1 MNEQNASLE
10 TSRLCIV
17 ALLPEPET
25 VTATLNCAAAVARG
39 HGSRIE
45 AVQVGFDLE
54 RGIVSAEELDI
65 QQIREAFEGSAPE
78 RGARIRQAFDAWS
91 RSAEPAVDVG
101 WRTDLGEVEVR
112 VAAEATAADLIVM
125 ARPSNLDARDALHA
139 ALFRSSRLVLI
150 APREAVGGVEAIGR
164 RIVVG
169 WKPTDQARHA
179 VEAALPWLKTAESVT
194 VVCVAKVGA
203 LSYEPSVRDLMSRL
217 GIEADFVTLP
227 RDARSVGVQLLAEAH
242 RLGGDCLLIGA
253 YHHGQ
258 LWEAVLGGV
267 TRDVLHHLDLPIF
280 MRR

>member
-1 MNEQNASLE
+1 MTEQSASSE
-10 TSRLCIV
+10 TSHLHIV

-25 VTATLNCAAAVARG
+25 VAAALNCAVAAARDRDA
-39 HGSRIE
+39 RIE
-45 AVQVGFDLE
+45 AVQVGFDPE
-54 RGIVSAEELDI
+54 RGIVSAEEMDI

-78 RGARIRQAFDAWS
+78 RSARIRQAFDGWE
-91 RSAEPAVDVG
+91 RSARGADVG
-101 WRTDLGEVEVR
+101 WRTDIGEVEVR

-139 ALFRSSRLVLI
+139 ALFRSSRLVLVAPKEAAGGI
-150 APREAVGGVEAIGR
+150 AAIGR

-179 VEAALPWLKTAESVT
+179 VEAALPWLKAAESVT
-194 VVCVAKVGA
+194 VVCVAKAGA
-203 LSYEPSVRDLMSRL
+203 PSYEPSARELMARL
-217 GIEADFVTLP
+217 GIDAPFVTLQ
-227 RDARSVGVQLLAEAH
+227 RDARSVGEQLLAEAH

-253 YHHGQ
+253 YHHGP

-267 TRDVLHHLDLPIF
+267 TRDVLHHLDLPVF